1 MGLPVNHVGLSVLA
15 CGSIACNNA
24 GNNAVGTAIGV
35 TTSCKRVIF
44 SGNAALTVA
53 ANGFGANNNGL
64 YVPANTVVSIDI
76 NNVAN
81 LLFWGNAAAASVG
94 YIVLG

>member
-1 MGLPVNHVGLSVLA
+1 MGLPVEQVGLSVLA
-15 CGSIACNNA
+15 CGTISCNNA
-24 GNNAVGTAIGV
+24 GNNAVGTAISGAPQGR
-35 TTSCKRVIF
+35 RVQF

-53 ANGFGANNNGL
+53 ANGFGANNNGM

-76 NNVAN
+76 NNVAS
-81 LLFWGNAAAASVG
+81 LLFWGNAAVASVG